1 MKIAIASDHAAIEE
15 RLAVVEH
22 LRAAGHEIADFGCA
36 PGESVDY
43 PDYGAKVA
51 HAVADGNAER
61 GVLICGTGIG
71 ICMAAG
77 KIDGIRAATVHDDFT
92 AAMCREHNDANV
104 MCMGARVIPLSTM
117 IRLVDIF
124 LTTSFGEGRHAG
136 RVAKIMGL
144 EHISAEEDGASVTS

>member
-15 RLAVVEH
+15 RQAVAAHLA
-22 LRAAGHEIADFGCA
+22 AAGHEVTDLGCQ

-43 PDYGAKVA
+43 PDYGAQVA
-51 HAVADGNAER
+51 HAVADGTVER

-77 KIDGIRAATVHDDFT
+77 KVDGIRAATVHDDFT

-104 MCMGARVIPLSTM
+104 MCMGARVIPTSTM
-117 IRLVDIF
+117 LRLVDLF
-124 LTTSFGEGRHAG
+124 TTTPFGGGRHAG
-136 RVAKIMGL
+136 RVAKINAL
-144 EHISAEEDGASVTS
+144 EENGASLPS

>member
-1 MKIAIASDHAAIEE
+1 MKIAIASDHAAVDE
-15 RLAVVEH
+15 RLAVAEH
-22 LRAAGHEIADFGCA
+22 MRAAGHEVVDFGCDA
-36 PGESVDY
+36 GESVDY

-51 HAVADGNAER
+51 HAVAGGDAER
-61 GVLICGTGIG
+61 GILICGTGIG

-117 IRLVDIF
+117 KRLVDIY
-124 LTTSFGEGRHAG
+124 LTTAFGGGRHAG
-136 RVAKIMGL
+136 RVAKIDAL
-144 EHISAEEDGASVTS
+144 DSNGASVGA